1 MLQGAG
7 SGVVD
12 GVIWILIETTKHA
25 FSHAATPPPP
35 SVNVFQEGC
44 VESCLHGYLT
54 SGINTINGIKMS
66 IIWMQADAFHVPES
80 TT

>member
-1 MLQGAG
+1 MLQGVG
-7 SGVVD
+7 SGDAD
-12 GVIWILIETTKHA
+12 GVIGILIETTKHA
-25 FSHAATPPPP
+25 FLHVDTPPP
-35 SVNVFQEGC
+35 SVNVFQEGG

-54 SGINTINGIKMS
+54 NGINTINGIRMS